1 MCCRL
6 FEPAAPVTS
15 IHSERYRRL
24 LALLVQARKDAEIT
38 QVELAKRLAKP
49 QSFVSKFENGE
60 RRLDVIEF
68 LDISEAI
75 GVSAADLL
83 ADV

>member
-1 MCCRL
+1 MLPAPR
-6 FEPAAPVTS
+6 PAAPVKS

-24 LALLVQARKDAEIT
+24 LDLLVQARKDAGIT

-60 RRLDVIEF
+60 RRPDVIEF
-68 LDISEAI
+68 LDICEAI
-75 GVSAADLL
+75 GVSVAQVLAA
-83 ADV
+83 V